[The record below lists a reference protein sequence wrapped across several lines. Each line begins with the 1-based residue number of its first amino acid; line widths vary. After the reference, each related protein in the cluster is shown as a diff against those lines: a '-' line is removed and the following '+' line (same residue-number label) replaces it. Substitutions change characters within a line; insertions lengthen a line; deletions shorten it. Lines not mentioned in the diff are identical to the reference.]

1 MALVYDATLTPS
13 KQDLVVAWLPSRPW
27 AQGVE
32 VTKKVGEYRF
42 DDPAGEVGV
51 ETILFSCAD
60 ARLVQVPLTY
70 RAAPLEGAEAF
81 LVGTT
86 DHSVLGPRWVY
97 DGCGDPVWADTLATA
112 ILTGGTQAPMYFDR
126 DGERI
131 DIPPRVQILG
141 SGEPGAEAPAVSAI
155 DATSDVENTT
165 VVRCDDLELLVPRV
179 VGTPIDEDQTLAGTL
194 TGTWAGGEAV
204 LAGLRRTNG

>member
-27 AQGVE
+27 ADGIE
-32 VTKKVGEYRF
+32 VTAKVGEYRF

-51 ETILFSCAD
+51 ETILFSSAD
-60 ARLVQVPLTY
+60 GRLVQVPLTY
-70 RAAPLEGAEAF
+70 RAAPLGGADDF
-81 LVGTT
+81 LVGIC
-86 DHSVLGPRWVY
+86 DHSVLGRRWVY

-112 ILTGGTQAPMYFDR
+112 IATGERQAQMYFDR

-131 DIPPRVQILG
+131 DIPPRVQVRG
-141 SGEPGAEAPAVSAI
+141 SGGPGVGAPAISAI
-155 DATSDVENTT
+155 DTSVDVETTT
-165 VVRCDDLELLVPRV
+165 VVGCGGLELVLPRV
-179 VGTPIDEDQTLAGTL
+179 VGTPVEAGETL

-204 LAGLRRTNG
+204 LAGLRRTSA